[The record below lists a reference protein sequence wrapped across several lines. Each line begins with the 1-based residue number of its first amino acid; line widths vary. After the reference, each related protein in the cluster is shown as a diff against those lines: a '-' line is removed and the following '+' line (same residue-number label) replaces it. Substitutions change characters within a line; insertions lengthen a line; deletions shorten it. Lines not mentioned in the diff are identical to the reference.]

1 MPLVS
6 LRGRA
11 VQYDSAGSGL
21 YINGSRVG
29 GSSPTAF
36 GFGNTYYVDSGVAGS
51 DGTSP
56 ASAMATLLAGN
67 NKCTA
72 NQGDTVV
79 LLPGHAENV
88 AAATAL
94 TIAGVRYIGLGE
106 GDDRPTITFDTANT
120 ASYTSAVANL
130 YFENIVFVANFLS
143 IAAAFVLSTAKG
155 VKFVNC
161 EFRDTSGVLNF
172 LQCVKSTGA
181 ANTVDRLTMIGCRW
195 NGLGTT
201 SVRSLILTA
210 NDIDGLTLLGNVVT
224 LARTATDAS
233 LVTVTAGVLTN
244 VNVGENRTQ
253 TAQTA
258 TTGGGLINVGGTT
271 SSGLVW
277 RNYQQTLGTAT
288 DILFTTS
295 VGLGAFENRVSGAV
309 GATGFVIPAVDS

>member
-1 MPLVS
+1 MGFYHALHGKRFGFNQNC
-6 LRGRA
+6 LLFDGRP
-11 VQYDSAGSGL
+11 G
-21 YINGSRVG
+21 G
-29 GSSPTAF
+29 GSMPTGL
-36 GFGNTYYVDSGVAGS
+36 GFGKTFYVDSGVAASSGA
-51 DGTSP
+51 SP
-56 ASAMATLLAGN
+56 DEAVATLLAGHN
-67 NKCTA
+67 LGTA
-72 NQGDTVV
+72 NQGDSVV

-94 TIAGVRYIGLGE
+94 AKAGVRHIGLGE
-106 GDDRPTITFDTANT
+106 GDDRPTITFTTANT
-120 ASYTSAVANL
+120 ASYTLAVANC
-130 YFENIVFVANFLS
+130 YFENIAFVANFLS

-155 VKFVNC
+155 TKFVNC

-210 NDIDGLTLLGNVVT
+210 NDIDGLTLIGNVVT

-244 VNVGENRTQ
+244 LRCEDNRTY

-258 TTGGGLINVGGTT
+258 TTAGGLINVGGTT
-271 SSGLVW
+271 STGFVV
-277 RNYQQTLGTAT
+277 RNYQGTLGTAT
-288 DILFTTS
+288 DILFTTT
-295 VGLGAFENRVSGAV
+295 VGFHAFENRVSGAV

>member
-1 MPLVS
+1 MTYHSV
-6 LRGRA
+6 RGSQFGYDDNA
-11 VQYDSAGSGL
+11 V
-21 YINGSRVG
+21 IVNGIRIG
-29 GSSPTAF
+29 THRGHY
-36 GFGNTYYVDSGVAGS
+36 GFGKAYYVDNGVDAS

-56 ASAMATLLAGN
+56 DTAMGTLLEGN

-72 NQGDTVV
+72 NQGDVV
-79 LLPGHAENV
+79 FLLPGHAETV
-88 AAATAL
+88 SAATAL

-120 ASYTSAVANL
+120 AGYTSAVANL

-155 VKFVNC
+155 CKFVNC

-195 NGLGTT
+195 NGLGTP
-201 SVRSLILTA
+201 SVRSLVLTA
-210 NDIDGLTLLGNVVT
+210 NDIDGLTLIGNVVT

-244 VNVGENRTQ
+244 LWCEDNRTY

-271 SSGLVW
+271 STGFVID
-277 RNYQQTLGTAT
+277 NFQGTPGTAT
-288 DILFTTS
+288 DILFTTT
-295 VGLGAFENRVSGAV
+295 VGLHAFENRVSGAV

>member
-1 MPLVS
+1 MSARVN
-6 LRGRA
+6 LRGRRI
-11 VQYDSAGSGL
+11 QYDSNQLYFNGRPVGSPASALGL
-21 YINGSRVG
+21 
-29 GSSPTAF
+29 
-36 GFGNTYYVDSGVAGS
+36 GNTYYVDSGIAAS

-56 ASAMATLLAGN
+56 DSAMATLLAGN

-106 GDDRPTITFDTANT
+106 GDERPTITFTTATT
-120 ASYTSAVANL
+120 AGYTSAVANL

-143 IAAAFVLSTAKG
+143 IVAAFLLSTAKG

-161 EFRDTSGVLNF
+161 EFRDTSGILNF

-181 ANTVDRLTMIGCRW
+181 ANTVDRLTMIGCTWR
-195 NGLGTT
+195 GLGTT
-201 SVRSLILTA
+201 SVGSMILTA
-210 NDIDGLTLLGNVVT
+210 NDIDGLTLLDNRVM
-224 LARTATDAS
+224 LARTATAAS
-233 LVTVTAGVLTN
+233 LITVTAGVLTN
-244 VNVGENRTQ
+244 LDCGYNRTY

-271 SSGLVW
+271 STGMVYE
-277 RNYQQTLGTAT
+277 NYQQTLGAAT
-288 DILFTTS
+288 DILFTTT